1 MARTTTPKKSRAPR
15 RSAEQI
21 ARDDVAMTTKK
32 VALVAARLQRLGAE
46 TTKAEAEH
54 AALTALLIY
63 QSAHPLLT
71 QEPLPVGGDTTA

>member
-1 MARTTTPKKSRAPR
+1 MAKPTPKTRAAR
-15 RSAEQI
+15 RSAQQI